1 MEEVK
6 LDVQVRKGTGTQ
18 KAKLVRREEDM
29 IPGIVYG
36 GKESSVGVKI
46 DRRLYE
52 RIRREHHGEIVFHLN
67 VLDQKK
73 GVADY
78 PAIVKEEQHDCVTD
92 QVIHVDFKRISL
104 TEKVEVS
111 VPLVPKGEPI
121 GVKQGGGS
129 LDHIL
134 WELDII
140 CLPMDIPEGI
150 EVEVSHL
157 QVNESIHLKDVVLP
171 KGVETKHDL
180 EAIVF
185 SVAPPMKE
193 EVPTEAPAGAEPE
206 VIQKE
211 KAAKEGEAAPEAAAG
226 SAPAAQAKK

>member
-1 MEEVK
+1 
-6 LDVQVRKGTGTQ
+6 
-18 KAKLVRREEDM
+18 
-29 IPGIVYG
+29 
-36 GKESSVGVKI
+36 
-46 DRRLYE
+46 
-52 RIRREHHGEIVFHLN
+52 
-67 VLDQKK
+67 
-73 GVADY
+73 
-78 PAIVKEEQHDCVTD
+78 QHDCVTD

-104 TEKVEVS
+104 TEKVKVS
-111 VPLVPKGEPI
+111 VPLIPKGDPI

-150 EVEVSHL
+150 EVDVSHL

-171 KGVETKHDL
+171 KGVETKHDV

-193 EVPTEAPAGAEPE
+193 EAPVEVPAGAEPE

-211 KAAKEGEAAPEAAAG
+211 KPAKEGDAAPAAG
-226 SAPAAQAKK
+226 SAPAAQTKK